1 MDIHCLPIARSDE
14 TLYSVVARIRLAN
27 AARNDIDACQSLFGH
42 SRNTRVSDFPVNL
55 NRFCDVTQD
64 CFGDPARV
72 LANMTLSGFFERLG
86 SRPWNSGSAPAP
98 IITAGYGLSTL
109 SNGSAGRWR
118 MCLRCVESDLRC
130 HATAFWRRA
139 HHLPTAFLCPIH
151 ATPLASCMLVPL
163 ERHRRFL
170 LPEQAEAD
178 TIKAHVDWA
187 THHPALSRLTAL
199 GMDVLDDARQTI
211 DVDTQHATVLHA
223 LSERGLLTA
232 TGMLRRVPFSSEFV
246 PRYHFLSPHPDFTS
260 ALSPQGIAILQRSF
274 SPLAPPRSAIHNLL
288 LVDWL
293 FGSWQAFHQHCLWQ
307 ETMDFRPTCRAQH
320 SLETVQQAHR
330 KKCLE
335 FLNTD
340 ANPIRSRF
348 VRAAPT
354 SFRWLLRFD
363 QNWLDTTF
371 PTIHSQNKQ
380 PLLF

>member
-55 NRFCDVTQD
+55 KRFCDVTQD

-72 LANMTLSGFFERLG
+72 LADMTLSGFFERLG

-118 MCLRCVESDLRC
+118 VCLRCVESDLRC

-139 HHLPTAFLCPIH
+139 HHLPTAFVCPIH
-151 ATPLASCMLVPL
+151 ATPLASCMLAPL
-163 ERHRRFL
+163 ERHKRFL
-170 LPEQAEAD
+170 LPEQIEAAPL
-178 TIKAHVDWA
+178 KAYVDWA
-187 THHPALSRLTAL
+187 AHYHTLNRLTVL
-199 GMDVLDDARQTI
+199 GMDVLKDTRQSIDA
-211 DVDTQHATVLHA
+211 DTVHATLLNA
-223 LSERGLLTA
+223 LDNHGLLTA

-246 PRYHFLSPHPDFTS
+246 HRYQFLSGHRDFTP

-274 SPLAPPRSAIHNLL
+274 IHPAPPRSAIHNLL

-293 FGSWQAFHQHCLWQ
+293 SAPGKHFISIATGKRRW
-307 ETMDFRPTCRAQH
+307 T
-320 SLETVQQAHR
+320 AHH
-330 KKCLE
+330 
-335 FLNTD
+335 LNRHGTLRRQRHKHTGED
-340 ANPIRSRF
+340 AWNFWIQMAKQRVAVLPGLHR
-348 VRAAPT
+348 
-354 SFRWLLRFD
+354 LRFAGCCA
-363 QNWLDTTF
+363 LTK
-371 PTIHSQNKQ
+371 PGSM
-380 PLLF
+380 PLCLFG